1 MEKTKEKKKKK
12 CVTFWI
18 EKDIL
23 EMFNNKYFVKSQF
36 MRNCIKKALKDEQ
49 FFNEMITGGKNE
61 KEVL

>member
-1 MEKTKEKKKKK
+1 MKQKKEKKK

-36 MRNCIKKALKDEQ
+36 MRNCIKKALKDEK
-49 FFNEMITGGKNE
+49 FFNEMITGGK
-61 KEVL
+61 K

>member
-1 MEKTKEKKKKK
+1 MKKKKEKKK

-36 MRNCIKKALKDEQ
+36 MRNCIKKALKDEK
-49 FFNEMITGGKNE
+49 FFNEMITRG
-61 KEVL
+61 